1 MMVLESLVL
10 AIWLML
16 PAYVA
21 NCSAALFGG
30 GRPIDGGL
38 VLWDR
43 RRALGDGKTF
53 RGLALG
59 TACGVGVG
67 TLQMLVLS
75 TTQET
80 LQPLDVRLPS
90 FGDGLEAGIVVFCLS
105 VGALLGDM
113 VASFFKR
120 RLGLKRGSPLPLID
134 QLDFVAGAWLLTALA
149 ARGWFFEQFTT
160 GVMLAVIIITPVL
173 HVAFNVIGYLIGKK
187 QVPW

>member
-1 MMVLESLVL
+1 MVLESLVV

-30 GRPIDGGL
+30 GRSIDGGL
-38 VLWDR
+38 VLWDG
-43 RRALGDGKTF
+43 RRALGDGKTL

-59 TACGVGVG
+59 SACGVGVG
-67 TLQMLVLS
+67 ILQMLMLS
-75 TTQET
+75 TAQET
-80 LQPLDVRLPS
+80 LQHLDVRLPA
-90 FGDGLEAGIVVFCLS
+90 FGEGLEAGIIVFCLS

-113 VASFFKR
+113 AASFFKR
-120 RLGLKRGSPLPLID
+120 RLGLKRGSPLPPID
-134 QLDFVAGAWLLTALA
+134 QLDFVAGAWLLTALV
-149 ARGWFFEQFTT
+149 AREWFFEQFTT

-173 HVAFNVIGYLIGKK
+173 HVASNVIGYLMGKK

>member
-1 MMVLESLVL
+1 MILESLVVAL
-10 AIWLML
+10 WLMV

-30 GRPIDGGL
+30 GRPIDGGRI
-38 VLWDR
+38 VWDG

-53 RGLALG
+53 RGFALG

-75 TTQET
+75 TAQET
-80 LQPLDVRLPS
+80 LHPLDVRLPA

-105 VGALLGDM
+105 VGALGGDIA
-113 VASFFKR
+113 ASFFKR

-149 ARGWFFEQFTT
+149 VGEWFFEQFTT

-173 HVAFNVIGYLIGKK
+173 HVVSNVIGYLMGKK